1 MGDPFEDFRDELFAH
16 AREQAPRECCGLI
29 DTGGTVYRAR
39 NAASGEAEF
48 EIAAAE
54 QFRIFEAMRAD
65 GTELAAIYH
74 SHPTTEAYPS
84 PEDIARARHD
94 CVYLIASLATDE
106 LRGFWI
112 RNGEVEEIVPC
123 GC

>member
-1 MGDPFEDFRDELFAH
+1 MDGPFEDFREEIFAH

-29 DTGGTVYRAR
+29 DTGGTVHRAH
-39 NAASGEAEF
+39 NAATGEAEF
-48 EIAAAE
+48 AIAAAD

-84 PEDIARARHD
+84 PQDIAQARHD

-106 LRGFWI
+106 LRGFRI
-112 RNGEVEEIVPC
+112 KDGEVEEIVPC
-123 GC
+123 DC